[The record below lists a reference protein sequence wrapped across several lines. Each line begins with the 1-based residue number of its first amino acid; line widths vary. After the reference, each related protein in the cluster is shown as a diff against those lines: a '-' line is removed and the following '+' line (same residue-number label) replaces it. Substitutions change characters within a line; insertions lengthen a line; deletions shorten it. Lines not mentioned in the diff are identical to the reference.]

1 MYEGIRFSVYKK
13 GLSFSYFYGY
23 IKELFNLKLSKYK
36 KLFNMLSQSCMESN
50 SSQYWWL
57 TDSTISDLS
66 NQYI

>member
-1 MYEGIRFSVYKK
+1 MSGGIRFSVYKK
-13 GLSFSYFYGY
+13 GLSSSYFYGY

-36 KLFNMLSQSCMESN
+36 KLLNMLSQSCMESN

-57 TDSTISDLS
+57 IDSTISDLS